1 MSSLEDSTEG
11 SSRSDS
17 DVSSDISEEDG
28 DSIKIDKLKD
38 GVYINQAYAEDELN
52 NSSVIDMDAVSHMW
66 GHIYT
71 FFVQSSSLM
80 YNHQLS

>member
-52 NSSVIDMDAVSHMW
+52 NSSVIDMDAVSHM
-66 GHIYT
+66 
-71 FFVQSSSLM
+71 
-80 YNHQLS
+80 